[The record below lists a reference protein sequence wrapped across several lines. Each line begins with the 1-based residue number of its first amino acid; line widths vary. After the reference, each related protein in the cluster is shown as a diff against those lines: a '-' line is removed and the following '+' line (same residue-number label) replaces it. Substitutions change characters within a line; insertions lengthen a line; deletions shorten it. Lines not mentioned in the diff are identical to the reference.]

1 MENEKNGIVPVTLVL
16 SIVSSFLVGLAM
28 GCLVDF
34 IRKSIVEKNNECNC
48 IDDYFDDYDD
58 DDYDWED
65 ETESYSF

>member
-1 MENEKNGIVPVTLVL
+1 MENEKNGISPVTLVL

-34 IRKSIVEKNNECNC
+34 IRKSVVEKNNDRNC

-58 DDYDWED
+58 EDYDWED
-65 ETESYSF
+65 ETGSYSF